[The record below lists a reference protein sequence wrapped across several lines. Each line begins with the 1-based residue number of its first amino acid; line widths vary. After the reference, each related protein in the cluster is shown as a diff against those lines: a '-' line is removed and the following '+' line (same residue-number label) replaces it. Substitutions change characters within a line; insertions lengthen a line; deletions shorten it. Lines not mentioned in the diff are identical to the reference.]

1 MKIKTKI
8 LGWLLQSGIHEPIV
22 ELGEQASLIDAL
34 RILFNQSVLDRI
46 VKNNRITN
54 EVIILINGVDAN
66 LLGGL
71 NAPLKDGDGLT
82 LIPVVHGG

>member
-8 LGWLLQSGIHEPIV
+8 LGWLLQSSIHEPIV